1 MSNLLR
7 PDTPIYL
14 QLSQEREARWMEDS
28 SKMMQLTQATKKLLI
43 QAAFG
48 RSPRALLDMRL
59 GKKLNKLVDDRVE
72 GMKIINRIWS
82 CELSLVFLFGHY
94 VMFTGIMFT
103 LPVHPLECLKKRK
116 NQDLEWI
123 FFFLSELNLFLTSS
137 VFICYFPCWWV

>member
-14 QLSQEREARWMEDS
+14 QLSREREARWMEDS
-28 SKMMQLTQATKKLLI
+28 SKMMQLTQARKKLLI

-59 GKKLNKLVDDRVE
+59 GEKLNKLVDDRVE
-72 GMKIINRIWS
+72 GMKIINCIWS
-82 CELSLVFLFGHY
+82 CALSLVFLFGHY

-103 LPVHPLECLKKRK
+103 FVSAP
-116 NQDLEWI
+116 
-123 FFFLSELNLFLTSS
+123 FGMS
-137 VFICYFPCWWV
+137 